1 MHWVEALK
9 PVYLVGKAGGKAYH
23 VASAVFGRLNPWSHR
38 NKERHLAADKA
49 AASNNGSGA
58 ASNNGSGGELK

>member
-9 PVYLVGKAGGKAYH
+9 PVYMVGKAGGKAYH
-23 VASAVFGRLNPWSHR
+23 VASAVLGRLNPWSHR
-38 NKERHLAADKA
+38 NNNKRHLADKG

-58 ASNNGSGGELK
+58 ELK